1 MVSLVIGGARSG
13 KSRFA
18 QSLGATAP
26 RAFYIAPARAED
38 AEMEARIAEHRR
50 QRPAHWCTAEAP
62 LAIADAVERHC
73 GECEFLLLDCLTVW
87 LSNFCWEHREEPQ
100 SDIETAALREVGRVA
115 ATVAETHIVIVSNE
129 VGSGIVPETPLGRF
143 FRDLQ
148 GRVNQEAARL
158 ADRVFLVV
166 AGIPVAI
173 KLPEDRR

>member
-18 QSLGATAP
+18 QSLGADAR
-26 RAFYIAPARAED
+26 RAFYIATARAED
-38 AEMEARIAEHRR
+38 AEMEARIAAHRR
-50 QRPAHWCTAEAP
+50 QRPAHWRTVEAP
-62 LAIADAVERHC
+62 LAIADAVERHRV
-73 GECEFLLLDCLTVW
+73 ECEFLLLDCLTVW
-87 LSNFCWEHREEPQ
+87 LSNFCWEHREKSQP
-100 SDIETAALREVGRVA
+100 DIETAALRDVGRVA
-115 ATVAETHIVIVSNE
+115 SPAAEAQIVIVTNE
-129 VGSGIVPETPLGRF
+129 VGGGLVPETALGRF

-173 KLPEDRR
+173 KQPEDRR